1 MPRHRIASEIQ
12 QIKTVVDGI
21 MQRVQNY
28 NSLNQLFS
36 KQGQSSHGGVQ
47 RHQPRSNPR
56 FLEDAEV
63 VGFEDTKDELIGWLV
78 EGPAERIV
86 ISVVGMRGLGK
97 TTLASRVFNN
107 GKAGKVDERLVE
119 EVI

>member
-1 MPRHRIASEIQ
+1 M
-12 QIKTVVDGI
+12 
-21 MQRVQNY
+21 
-28 NSLNQLFS
+28 
-36 KQGQSSHGGVQ
+36 
-47 RHQPRSNPR
+47 
-56 FLEDAEV
+56 
-63 VGFEDTKDELIGWLV
+63 IGWLV
-78 EGPAERIV
+78 EGPAERTV